1 MSKKTYKSLPFLLGT
16 LVIILMGMLLALGQ
30 ESDAQITTINE
41 AYAFTQNE
49 QNTIDIVETYGP
61 SVVAVNVE
69 VEGQAISSENLEE
82 LFEDI
87 PPEFRPFFKFEAPNM
102 PDHREGSGSGFVI
115 NESGQIVTNYH
126 VVEAALKE
134 GTVEMLKGAE
144 VSVIFSGSEDEFP
157 VTVIGTN
164 SSYDLALLELEKPKN
179 LPKDISPIL
188 LSDSDEIR
196 VGQKVIAIGNP
207 FGLESTVTTGIVSAV
222 GRDVP
227 SIGRLNVP
235 MVQTDAAINPGN
247 SGGPLLNSQGEL
259 IGINTAIIPG
269 NGAGG
274 ERGFLG
280 IGFAVPSN
288 RLSDNLETLLA
299 GGFSDVFST
308 RPRIGIGIMD
318 VRAYPEGVRESLKLP
333 ERGVMVTGVEEGGPA
348 DKAGIQGPDFE
359 VMVDGSPAPAGGDV
373 IVAIDGEEVTSASQ
387 IQEIVFNHDPNDKVI
402 VEVVRDGETVKVPVV
417 LEVVPLNREVEE
429 EESEEE
435 PEEQ

>member
-1 MSKKTYKSLPFLLGT
+1 MSIKFYRYLPFLLGIAIVA
-16 LVIILMGMLLALGQ
+16 LAGMLLASGQ
-30 ESDAQITTINE
+30 ESDSQITIINE

-49 QNTIDIVETYGP
+49 QNTIDIVEKYGP
-61 SVVAVNVE
+61 SVVAVSVE
-69 VEGQAISSENLEE
+69 VEGEAISSENLEE

-87 PPEFRPFFKFEAPNM
+87 PPEFRPFFKFEM
-102 PDHREGSGSGFVI
+102 PDIPDRREGSGSGFVI

-126 VVEAALKE
+126 VVEGALKE
-134 GTVEMLKGAE
+134 GTVEMLKGAAI
-144 VSVIFSGSEDEFP
+144 SVIFSGSEDEFP
-157 VTVIGTN
+157 VKVIGTN
-164 SSYDLALLELEKPKN
+164 SSYDLALLELKKSKN
-179 LPKDISPIL
+179 LPKGIEPIP
-188 LSDSDEIR
+188 LSNSDEIR

-207 FGLESTVTTGIVSAV
+207 FGLDSTVTTGIVSAV

-269 NGAGG
+269 NGGGG

-288 RLSDNLETLLA
+288 RLSDNLEILLA
-299 GGFSDVFST
+299 GGFNDVFST

-318 VRAYPEGVRESLKLP
+318 VRAYPEAVRESLKLP
-333 ERGVMVTGVEEGGPA
+333 ERGVMVTGVEEDGPA

-373 IVAIDGEEVTSASQ
+373 IVAIDGEEITSASQ
-387 IQEIVFNHDPNDKVI
+387 IQDIVFNHEPNDKVI
-402 VEVVRDGETVKVPVV
+402 VEVVRDGKTVKLPVV
-417 LEVVPLNREVEE
+417 LEVVPLKKETEE
-429 EESEEE
+429 EETKEEAEEE
-435 PEEQ
+435 

>member
-1 MSKKTYKSLPFLLGT
+1 MNKIYRGLPFLLGVLLT
-16 LVIILMGMLLALGQ
+16 LLTGILLALGQ
-30 ESDAQITTINE
+30 ENNSQVNSINE
-41 AYAFTQNE
+41 DYAFIQNE

-61 SVVAVNVE
+61 SVVAVSVE
-69 VEGQAISSENLEE
+69 VEGQRVSSEDLEE
-82 LFEDI
+82 LFEDL
-87 PPEFRPFFKFEAPNM
+87 PPEFRPFFKFEMPDI

-115 NESGQIVTNYH
+115 NENGQIVTNYH
-126 VVEAALKE
+126 VVAGALEE
-134 GTVEMLKGAE
+134 GATEMLKGAE
-144 VSVIFSGSEDEFP
+144 ISVIFAGSEDEFP
-157 VTVIGTN
+157 VKVIGAN

-179 LPKDISPIL
+179 LPADITPIPIAN
-188 LSDSDEIR
+188 SDEIR

-247 SGGPLLNSQGEL
+247 SGGPLLNSQGKL

-269 NGAGG
+269 NGGLG

-280 IGFAVPSN
+280 VGFAVPSN
-288 RLSDNLETLLA
+288 RLSDNLETLVS
-299 GGFSDVFST
+299 GGFNDVFST

-333 ERGVMVTGVEEGGPA
+333 ERGLVVTGVEEGGPA
-348 DKAGIQGPDFE
+348 DKAGIKGPDFE
-359 VMVDGSPAPAGGDV
+359 VMVDGNPAPAGGDV

-387 IQEIVFNHDPNDKVI
+387 IQSIVFNHEPNDKVI
-402 VEVVRDGETVKVPVV
+402 VEVIRDGKSVKVTVV
-417 LEVVPLNREVEE
+417 LEVVPLSRDDEVVDEE
-429 EESEEE
+429 
-435 PEEQ
+435 